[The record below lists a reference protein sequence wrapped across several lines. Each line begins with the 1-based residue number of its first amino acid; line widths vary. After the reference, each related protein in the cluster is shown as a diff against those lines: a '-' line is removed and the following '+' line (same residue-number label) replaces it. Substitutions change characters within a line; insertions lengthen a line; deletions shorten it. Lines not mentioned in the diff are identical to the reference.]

1 MNFELENEE
10 TKMSPLEGRPSIS
23 ILLGAGFSAPM
34 GYPIGNTL
42 NEKIR
47 NFDDSNLDFSPSGEI
62 AVSTNGMKPQ
72 FQMYGILNAHQK
84 YYLFC
89 KRLIEEYAVAHNNQ
103 FDYELFYDFIKND
116 EAQQERYQVLCCDL
130 LSENESYIDYLF
142 NVPHIYNQMVAHLLK
157 DKNGKTWYDDEPF
170 KLNGVNGYDGFL
182 NYLSQLSEKYIIN
195 VHTLN
200 HDLLFDSFNRTGYIN
215 GKLSDGFNEYGSE
228 YYGELH
234 QGNRTY
240 HCRLERYTGRYNS
253 PIRLYKLHGS
263 LDYVPYYRQTKMGTM
278 IPEKYVKIKWGIGTG
293 NIMKGRKSKIGYDLS
308 PFEYH
313 ADFLTGTTSKIQRY
327 QEPLLFKKLFKAFR
341 KNLKKAEKLII
352 IGYGCKDD
360 GINEMI
366 KENFDYTHK
375 HSFIIDAY
383 AKEGGQVELFQKE
396 INAKLLQIQI
406 NEIRKELFT

>member
-1 MNFELENEE
+1 
-10 TKMSPLEGRPSIS
+10 
-23 ILLGAGFSAPM
+23 
-34 GYPIGNTL
+34 
-42 NEKIR
+42 
-47 NFDDSNLDFSPSGEI
+47 
-62 AVSTNGMKPQ
+62 
-72 FQMYGILNAHQK
+72 
-84 YYLFC
+84 
-89 KRLIEEYAVAHNNQ
+89 
-103 FDYELFYDFIKND
+103 
-116 EAQQERYQVLCCDL
+116 
-130 LSENESYIDYLF
+130 
-142 NVPHIYNQMVAHLLK
+142 
-157 DKNGKTWYDDEPF
+157 
-170 KLNGVNGYDGFL
+170 
-182 NYLSQLSEKYIIN
+182 
-195 VHTLN
+195 
-200 HDLLFDSFNRTGYIN
+200 
-215 GKLSDGFNEYGSE
+215 
-228 YYGELH
+228 
-234 QGNRTY
+234 
-240 HCRLERYTGRYNS
+240 
-253 PIRLYKLHGS
+253 
-263 LDYVPYYRQTKMGTM
+263 M